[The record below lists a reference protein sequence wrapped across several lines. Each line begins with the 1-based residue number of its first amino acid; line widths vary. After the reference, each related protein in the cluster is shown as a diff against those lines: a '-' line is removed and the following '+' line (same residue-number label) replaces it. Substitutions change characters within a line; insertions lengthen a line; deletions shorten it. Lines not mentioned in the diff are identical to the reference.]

1 MSDTLERRQFLK
13 LASLLT
19 GGVAVLA
26 DVLPGQAFAA
36 EGAGSGEGVA
46 APAGETALHWLE
58 GVPAS
63 FGGAT
68 WGVPWPQ
75 GRVPK
80 NAAFELRGAAG
91 AAAGKGR
98 VKALQSWPLAYWPD
112 GTLKWSAHA
121 LPPDAGG
128 GKPEA
133 GYTLHPV
140 IGAAASTAPAPGA
153 MLA

>member
-36 EGAGSGEGVA
+36 EGADSGEGVA
-46 APAGETALHWLE
+46 APAGETALHWLD
-58 GVPAS
+58 GPPAS

-80 NAAFELRGAAG
+80 DAGFELRGAAG
-91 AAAGKGR
+91 AGTGR
-98 VKALQSWPLAYWPD
+98 VKAVQS
-112 GTLKWSAHA
+112 
-121 LPPDAGG
+121 
-128 GKPEA
+128 
-133 GYTLHPV
+133 
-140 IGAAASTAPAPGA
+140 
-153 MLA
+153 